1 MTLFV
6 RFQGLT
12 EATGTLRQLPAHL
25 ERTTINRMA
34 QVAYDEAQKGAGR
47 HTKPGG
53 GALFQS
59 LFNRPIP
66 KGREVGHDLARA
78 PHAVFVLLGTRP
90 HEIRPK
96 NDISP
101 KNNRRKAAL
110 RWVSGNGFV
119 HARVVKH
126 PGYRGDGYLFNAA
139 TLAVREF
146 SAILDKA
153 LKEAP

>member
-78 PHAVFVLLGTRP
+78 PHAVFVLFGTRP

-96 NDISP
+96 N
-101 KNNRRKAAL
+101 KKAL
-110 RWVSGNGFV
+110 RWASGGKFFFAGKVN
-119 HARVVKH
+119 H

-146 SAILDKA
+146 SAILDQA